1 MGESPGDVQRFWWG
15 DNYPEKTTSEF
26 YSEEFQREFA
36 ALSGHG
42 DPAPHGYEFDPDP
55 MPGPM
60 SVEIEMEDD
69 SDTESEVQEVDVDT
83 ENVDTESEEEEESED
98 ESESDSDSE
107 EESEEEEEMKD
118 DPAREFL
125 DHAMR
130 MITNLMWINKRSTT
144 SGPVVGDVPGIV
156 ESLTD
161 MAPGDLDLRRLAK
174 LKKGGAAEACWRL
187 GERSAPADALL
198 LAAGDGGF
206 CRLVTFA
213 AAFSFVTQ
221 YRRVTPSDRRGAWI
235 GAKTTED
242 YTALKNAL
250 REIVDNFL
258 VHTASLAETDDA
270 RGALPWE
277 FFAGFARSV
286 ESNPTPFGTAVVAA
300 NLFDLCR
307 KMQTLP
313 GPAKTQQ
320 SSADKLA
327 IAQACYVETTQVFFE
342 GKSMDGPRPDHAFR
356 YMIRE
361 RIARGFRFGDDV
373 ITPAVAA
380 VMSLKDAGGGARERD
395 PTTLFM
401 ALTHSDHISG
411 IALNE

>member
-1 MGESPGDVQRFWWG
+1 LGETPGEVQRFWWG
-15 DNYPEKTTSEF
+15 DDYLEKRTGGF
-26 YSEEFQREFA
+26 YSEEFQREFAA

-42 DPAPHGYEFDPDP
+42 DPAPHGYEFDSDP
-55 MPGPM
+55 YPMSVPM

-69 SDTESEVQEVDVDT
+69 DSDTESEDQEVDVGSED
-83 ENVDTESEEEEESED
+83 ESEEEEEEEDESEE
-98 ESESDSDSE
+98 ESESDS
-107 EESEEEEEMKD
+107 EEEEGEMKD
-118 DPAREFL
+118 DPAQVFL
-125 DHAMR
+125 DLGMG
-130 MITNLMWINKRSTT
+130 MITDLMWGTKKKKSDFGNL
-144 SGPVVGDVPGIV
+144 PDIV

-161 MAPGDLDLRRLAK
+161 MTHGDRDLRRLAK
-174 LKKGGAAEACWRL
+174 LEKGGAAEACWRL
-187 GERSAPADALL
+187 GERGVPADALL
-198 LAAGDGGF
+198 LAAGDEGF
-206 CRLVTFA
+206 CRLVTGA
-213 AAFSFVTQ
+213 AAFSFATQ
-221 YRRVTPSDRRGAWI
+221 YRRVTSSDRRGEWI
-235 GAKTTED
+235 GAKTAED

-286 ESNPTPFGTAVVAA
+286 EKKPTPFGTAVVAA

-307 KMQTLP
+307 KMQTLTS

-320 SSADKLA
+320 TSADKLA
-327 IAQACYVETTQVFFE
+327 IAQACYVETTQVFFK
-342 GKSMDGPRPDHAFR
+342 GKSMDRPGANQVFP
-356 YMIRE
+356 YMIRK

-380 VMSLKDAGGGARERD
+380 VRSLKDAGGGARERD

-401 ALTHSDHISG
+401 ALTHSDHIAG